1 MEPGGELLEQ
11 LSPEAVTL
19 MIGVHVQG
27 AHLTRHASWVVNGDG
42 CGGDRDQ

>member
-1 MEPGGELLEQ
+1 MLEQ

-19 MIGVHVQG
+19 MIGVDVEG
-27 AHLTRHASWVVNGDG
+27 SHLTDGARRVVGGDG